1 METIPM
7 TVIPKISGVPRASMI
22 RRAVAVNVVRSAPPP
37 VTTPV
42 CAVRIAF

>member
-7 TVIPKISGVPRASMI
+7 IVIPKISGVPGVSMI
-22 RRAVAVNVVRSAPPP
+22 RRSVAVKVLRFAPPP
-37 VTTPV
+37 LTAPA